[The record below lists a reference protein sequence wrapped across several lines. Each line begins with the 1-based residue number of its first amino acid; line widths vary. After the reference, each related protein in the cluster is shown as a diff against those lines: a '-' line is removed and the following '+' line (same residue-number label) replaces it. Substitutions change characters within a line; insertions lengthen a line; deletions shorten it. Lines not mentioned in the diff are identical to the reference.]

1 MPELR
6 GKGNLKVNFFVFYT
20 DSIWSLRFFKIIKP
34 TLFYMFRIFSLLKGE
49 NMAYCQNCGSPVTGN
64 VCSNCGQ
71 SVTQMPTQPMQQ
83 APPQYPPPNFSMI
96 AITLLFVG
104 AILLACGVFAL
115 ALVPDEIKVGDF
127 EGGSYQNPE
136 VSFGVELTGYKV
148 GVVLIGLGILLEGM
162 ASALVTKEHFRRLDE
177 IKAK

>member
-1 MPELR
+1 
-6 GKGNLKVNFFVFYT
+6 
-20 DSIWSLRFFKIIKP
+20 
-34 TLFYMFRIFSLLKGE
+34 
-49 NMAYCQNCGSPVTGN
+49 MAYCQNCGSPVTGN

-83 APPQYPPPNFSMI
+83 APLQYPPPNFSMI

-127 EGGSYQNPE
+127 DYDNEE
-136 VSFGVELTGYKV
+136 VTFAAEISGYKI